1 MGRAVLLERGARR
14 EIADTRIGLDVLA
27 GIVVERLAGLL
38 VDALGPVDLRIG
50 LRQDRLTVEA
60 VEGVEEAV
68 AGRVGDELARL
79 PGDVAVDQDVG
90 ADLVVVPHVT
100 GRELEIPVH
109 VAGVGIVGDGAVGV
123 EIVARPIGRVEHR
136 HRIAGAPDRLVGG
149 GIVGAGHPD
158 GAAAGLPR
166 IGVALP
172 GLAAG
177 LAGRRNG
184 EFAPHQLAG
193 GGIETSNPVAHALV
207 AIGGAAVKATSGVS
221 ENEVSHTTLPL
232 SLSVAMM
239 RGELQKPPAP
249 VMTRLPHNAAPRLR
263 IWRSCLGSM
272 RHTMRPT
279 SPERTSIL

>member
-1 MGRAVLLERGARR
+1 MGRADLLELGARR

-68 AGRVGDELARL
+68 AGRVGDELGRL
-79 PGDVAVDQDVG
+79 PCD
-90 ADLVVVPHVT
+90 
-100 GRELEIPVH
+100 
-109 VAGVGIVGDGAVGV
+109 
-123 EIVARPIGRVEHR
+123 
-136 HRIAGAPDRLVGG
+136 
-149 GIVGAGHPD
+149 
-158 GAAAGLPR
+158 
-166 IGVALP
+166 VALP
-172 GLAAG
+172 GSRGAGMVNLRHTSLPVAASRPAIQSRTPWSPLAAPTMS
-177 LAGRRNG
+177 LSLMA
-184 EFAPHQLAG
+184 
-193 GGIETSNPVAHALV
+193 S
-207 AIGGAAVKATSGVS
+207 GAAVKVTSGVS

-239 RGELQKPPAP
+239 RGELPKPPAP
-249 VMTRLPHNAAPRLR
+249 VMTRLPHNAAPGLR